1 MELARGQS
9 KQDSKEQQ
17 DTQAQEAQLGQEK
30 DQETLRSRFYDLK
43 RHPTTGFRG
52 DRRKLLKGINNKRA
66 AERWLQDQAT
76 YTLFQPAP
84 AGKGTFRRQHVVAS
98 DTDHIWQADLVD
110 FKDYVKENGGYRYLL
125 TVIDIFSRWGMGEP
139 VRNKSGTA
147 VAHALETV
155 FNRENRM
162 PIKLNTDKGK
172 EFVNPQV
179 NKLLRTHGITL
190 YHTKDQQMK
199 ATLVERFNRTL
210 KDSLTRL
217 MIYRETVVWTDKIQT
232 VIDGYNRTVHSTLK
246 MAPLDVLNA
255 SDYEKHQLRKTL
267 MPHTCDKVDD
277 FLQNTKDDL
286 KFNVGDWVVLQ
297 REKGTFTV
305 WVHGTL
311 DQGTVPDL
319 SEVF

>member
-1 MELARGQS
+1 M
-9 KQDSKEQQ
+9 
-17 DTQAQEAQLGQEK
+17 
-30 DQETLRSRFYDLK
+30 
-43 RHPTTGFRG
+43 
-52 DRRKLLKGINNKRA
+52 
-66 AERWLQDQAT
+66 
-76 YTLFQPAP
+76 
-84 AGKGTFRRQHVVAS
+84 AS
-98 DTDHIWQADLVD
+98 DTDNIWQADLVD
-110 FKDYVKENGGYRYLL
+110 FKDYVKENRGYRYLL

-139 VRNKSGTA
+139 VWNKLGTA

-155 FNRENRM
+155 FNRENCM

-179 NKLLRTHGITL
+179 NKLLRSHGITL

-217 MIYRETVVWTDKIQT
+217 MIYRETVVWTDKIQA

-246 MAPLDVLNA
+246 MSPLDVLNA
-255 SDYEKHQLRKTL
+255 SDYEKHQLRETL
-267 MPHTCDKVDD
+267 MTHTCDKADD

-297 REKGTFTV
+297 REKGTFEHGFTV
-305 WVHGTL
+305 RWTRELFQIYQKCFKHGRHR
-311 DQGTVPDL
+311 GTC
-319 SEVF
+319 